1 MKPKK
6 ELQLAYTLALTLLVV
21 GIFSYAA
28 FPAKAPEQPFRIMFK
43 SVAGK
48 VFFDHQTHLGGEG
61 YGIDCSDC
69 HHHPQEE
76 ADYRACRECH
86 QAPTDDQMVPAA
98 CLDCHES
105 DEIEGSEMSKSV
117 DALHA
122 QCIGCHKEYEAGP
135 VDCTT
140 CHAL

>member
-1 MKPKK
+1 MTPKK
-6 ELQLAYTLALTLLVV
+6 ELQFAYALALTLLVV
-21 GIFSYAA
+21 GIICYAK
-28 FPAKAPEQPFRIMFK
+28 FPATASEQPLRIMFQ

-48 VFFDHQTHLGGEG
+48 VFFDHNTHFAAEG
-61 YGIDCSDC
+61 YGIACSDC
-69 HHHPQEE
+69 HHHPAEE
-76 ADYRACRECH
+76 PDTRACRDCH
-86 QAPTDDQMVPAA
+86 QVPADGEALPSA

-105 DEIEGSEMSKSV
+105 DEIEDSEMSKSS

-122 QCIGCHKEYEAGP
+122 QCIECHKEYEAGP